1 MIFTSFGLAISFLG
15 LWNRGSGDF
24 LEQRKLQEGKRE
36 AVRAARREAGRCL
49 HSVVVRAGEGEAPW
63 EAESFQAS
71 PCALRAAG
79 TANCQCPA
87 HLCEIH
93 TSDGTHGGG
102 DLSQETVHI

>member
-1 MIFTSFGLAISFLG
+1 MTF
-15 LWNRGSGDF
+15 WNRGSCRRGREK
-24 LEQRKLQEGKRE
+24 LLGLQEG
-36 AVRAARREAGRCL
+36 EAGRCL

-79 TANCQCPA
+79 IANCQCPA